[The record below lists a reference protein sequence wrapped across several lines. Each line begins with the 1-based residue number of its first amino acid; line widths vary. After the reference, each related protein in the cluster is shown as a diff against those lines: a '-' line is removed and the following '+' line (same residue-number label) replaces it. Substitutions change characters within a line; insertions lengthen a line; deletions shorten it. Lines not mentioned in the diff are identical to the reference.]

1 MATPITGGTTF
12 DLGAARQAAAA
23 QPQATNTAP
32 DTAAKQAS
40 KTDTTAYTVK
50 LSDAAQVQL
59 LSRQGQ
65 SVSQIS
71 VLTDLSTQ
79 TVDGYLGKTQV
90 VPVTGATGTK

>member
-12 DLGAARQAAAA
+12 DLGAATQAAAA
-23 QPQATNTAP
+23 QPQPTNTAQA
-32 DTAAKQAS
+32 TAAKQAS
-40 KTDTTAYTVK
+40 KTSTTAYTVK
-50 LSDAAQVQL
+50 LSEDAQVRL
-59 LSRQGQ
+59 LSTQGQ

-90 VPVTGATGTK
+90 VPSTGATGTK

>member
-1 MATPITGGTTF
+1 MATPISGGTTF
-12 DLGAARQAAAA
+12 DLGAATQAAAA

-32 DTAAKQAS
+32 ATAAKQAS
-40 KTDTTAYTVK
+40 KTTTAYTVK

-59 LSRQGQ
+59 LNTQGQ

-79 TVDGYLGKTQV
+79 AVDGYLGITQAA
-90 VPVTGATGTK
+90 PATDTTGTK